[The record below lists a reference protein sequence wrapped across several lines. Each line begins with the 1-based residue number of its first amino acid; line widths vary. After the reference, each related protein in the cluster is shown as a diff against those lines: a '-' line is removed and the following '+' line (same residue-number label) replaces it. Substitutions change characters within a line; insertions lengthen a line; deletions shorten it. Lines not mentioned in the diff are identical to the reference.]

1 MAANTTEK
9 RALDAY
15 SEAVSRAAETVGPA
29 VVKIDVLGRPRRGRQ
44 GEGAGT
50 GSGVIFASD
59 GRVLTNEHVVRGS
72 HLVRVT
78 LADGRRFQAG
88 VEYADPTVDLAVLRI
103 GAVGL
108 PVAELN
114 ARPLRVGQLVI
125 AIGNPY
131 GLNWSVTAGV
141 VSALG
146 RTLEAGPSFRL
157 TDLIQMDAPVNPGN
171 SGGPLVDADGRV
183 VGITSAVMP
192 FARGVGFAI
201 PIATA
206 LNALSRLEEMREHQ
220 QHRLGIGGIPAEIE
234 PDVRRRTGLTQQQGL
249 LVLEVVPN
257 SPAARASL
265 RVSDVIVD
273 VEDQPITS
281 GEALAAA
288 ANQTSGGR
296 LRLSFVREGRLRKT
310 TAVLREGAN

>member
-1 MAANTTEK
+1 MSATTSEK

-15 SEAVSRAAETVGPA
+15 SKAVSHAAETVGPA
-29 VVKIDVLGRPRRGRQ
+29 VVKIDVLGRPSRSRRN
-44 GEGAGT
+44 EGAGT
-50 GSGVIFASD
+50 GSGLIFASD

-72 HLVRVT
+72 QLVRVT

-88 VEYADPTVDLAVLRI
+88 VEYGDSAVDLAVLRI
-103 GAVGL
+103 GAIGL

-114 ARPLRVGQLVI
+114 AKPLRVGQLVV

-131 GLNWSVTAGV
+131 GLNWTVTAGV

-146 RTLEAGPSFRL
+146 RTLEAGPGFRL
-157 TDLIQMDAPVNPGN
+157 TDLIQMDAPINPGN

-183 VGITSAVMP
+183 VGIASAVMP

-206 LNALSRLEEMREHQ
+206 LNALARLEEMRERQ

-234 PDVRRRTGLTQQQGL
+234 PDVRLRTGLTQQQGL

-257 SPAARASL
+257 SPASRASL
-265 RVSDVIVD
+265 RVSDIIVD
-273 VEDQPITS
+273 VEGQAVTS
-281 GEALAAA
+281 GEALASA
-288 ANQTSGGR
+288 ANQASGGS
-296 LRLSFVREGRLRKT
+296 LRLSFLREGRLRKT
-310 TAVLREGAN
+310 TAVL

>member
-1 MAANTTEK
+1 MASTSEK

-29 VVKIDVLGRPRRGRQ
+29 VVKIDVLGRRGGGPSREQ
-44 GEGAGT
+44 RGEGTGT

-72 HLVRVT
+72 RLVRIT

-88 VEYADPTVDLAVLRI
+88 VEYADSSVDLAVLRI
-103 GAVGL
+103 GALGL
-108 PVAELN
+108 PVAALN
-114 ARPLRVGQLVI
+114 AGALRVGQLVI

-131 GLNWSVTAGV
+131 GLNWTVTAGV

-146 RTLEAGPSFRL
+146 RTLEAGPSFHL
-157 TDLIQMDAPVNPGN
+157 TDLIQMDTPVNPGN
-171 SGGPLVDADGRV
+171 SGGPLVDAGGRV

-201 PIATA
+201 PVSTA
-206 LNALSRLEEMREHQ
+206 LNALARLEEMREHQ
-220 QHRLGIGGIPAEIE
+220 QHRLGIGGISTAIE
-234 PDVRRRTGLTQQQGL
+234 EDVRKRTGLTQQQGL

-265 RVSDVIVD
+265 RVSDTIVE
-273 VEDQPITS
+273 VEGQAVGS
-281 GEALAAA
+281 GEALASA
-288 ANQTSGGR
+288 ANQASGS
-296 LRLSFVREGRLRKT
+296 LRLSFLREGRLRKT
-310 TAVLREGAN
+310 TAVL

>member
-1 MAANTTEK
+1 MAANTTE
-9 RALDAY
+9 RRVLDAY

-29 VVKIDVLGRPRRGRQ
+29 VVRIDVLGRKGGPSRAQR
-44 GEGAGT
+44 GEGTGS

-72 HLVRVT
+72 NLVRVT

-114 ARPLRVGQLVI
+114 AGPLRVGQLVI

-146 RTLEAGPSFRL
+146 RTLEAGPGFRL
-157 TDLIQMDAPVNPGN
+157 SDLIQMDTPVNPGN
-171 SGGPLVDADGRV
+171 SGGPLVDAGGRV

-206 LNALSRLEEMREHQ
+206 LSALSRLEEMRQRQ

-234 PDVRRRTGLTQQQGL
+234 ADVRRRAGLMQQRGL
-249 LVLEVVPN
+249 LVLEVLPN
-257 SPAARASL
+257 SPASRASL
-265 RVSDVIVD
+265 RVSDVIVE
-273 VEDQPITS
+273 VEGQPVTS

-288 ANQTSGGR
+288 ANGASGDR
-296 LRLSFVREGRLRKT
+296 LHLSFLREGKLRRT
-310 TAVLREGAN
+310 TAVL

>member
-1 MAANTTEK
+1 MAANTIEK

-15 SEAVSRAAETVGPA
+15 SEAVSRAAEIVGPA
-29 VVKIDVLGRPRRGRQ
+29 VVKVDVLGRGRGGPSRAKR
-44 GEGAGT
+44 GEGTGT

-72 HLVRVT
+72 SLVRVT
-78 LADGRRFQAG
+78 LADGRKFQAG
-88 VEYADPTVDLAVLRI
+88 VEYADPSVDLAVLRI
-103 GAVGL
+103 GALGL

-114 ARPLRVGQLVI
+114 AGPLRVGQLVI

-157 TDLIQMDAPVNPGN
+157 TDLIQMDTPVNPGN
-171 SGGPLVDADGRV
+171 SGGPLVDANGRV

-192 FARGVGFAI
+192 FARGVGFAV

-206 LNALSRLEEMREHQ
+206 LNVLTRLEEMRERQ
-220 QHRLGIGGIPAEIE
+220 QHRLGIGGIPTEIE
-234 PDVRRRTGLTQQQGL
+234 PDIRRRAGLTQQRGL

-257 SPAARASL
+257 SPATRASL
-265 RVSDVIVD
+265 RVSDVIVE
-273 VEDQPITS
+273 VEGEPVTS
-281 GEALAAA
+281 GEALATA
-288 ANQTSGGR
+288 ANRASGDS
-296 LRLSFVREGRLRKT
+296 LRLAFLREGKLRRT
-310 TAVLREGAN
+310 TAVL

>member
-1 MAANTTEK
+1 MTANRNEK
-9 RALDAY
+9 KALDAY
-15 SEAVSRAAETVGPA
+15 SEAVSHAAETVGPA
-29 VVKIDVLGRPRRGRQ
+29 VVKIDVLGRPSRAQR
-44 GEGAGT
+44 GEGTGT

-72 HLVRVT
+72 RLVRVT

-88 VEYADPTVDLAVLRI
+88 VEYADPSVDLAVLRI
-103 GAVGL
+103 GAIGL

-114 ARPLRVGQLVI
+114 SRLLRVGQLVV

-131 GLNWSVTAGV
+131 GLNWTVTAGV

-146 RTLEAGPSFRL
+146 RTLEAGPSFKM
-157 TDLIQMDAPVNPGN
+157 TDLIQMDTPINPGN

-201 PIATA
+201 PTATA
-206 LNALSRLEEMREHQ
+206 LSAVARLEEMREHQ

-234 PDVRRRTGLTQQQGL
+234 PEVRRRTNLTQQQGL

-265 RVSDVIVD
+265 RVSDLIVD
-273 VEDQPITS
+273 VEGQSVTS
-281 GEALAAA
+281 GEALASM
-288 ANQTSGGR
+288 ANQATGQ
-296 LRLSFVREGRLRKT
+296 LRLSFLREGKLRKT
-310 TAVLREGAN
+310 TAVL

>member
-1 MAANTTEK
+1 MTANRNEK
-9 RALDAY
+9 KALDAY
-15 SEAVSRAAETVGPA
+15 SEAVSHAAETVGPA
-29 VVKIDVLGRPRRGRQ
+29 VVKIDVLGRPSRAQR
-44 GEGAGT
+44 GEGTGT

-72 HLVRVT
+72 RLVSVT

-88 VEYADPTVDLAVLRI
+88 VEYADPSVDLAVLRI
-103 GAVGL
+103 GAIGL

-114 ARPLRVGQLVI
+114 SRLLRVGQLVV

-131 GLNWSVTAGV
+131 GLAWTVTAGV

-146 RTLEAGPSFRL
+146 RTLEAGPSFKM
-157 TDLIQMDAPVNPGN
+157 TDLIQMDTPVNPGN

-201 PIATA
+201 PTATA
-206 LNALSRLEEMREHQ
+206 LSAVARLEEMREHQ

-234 PDVRRRTGLTQQQGL
+234 PEVRRRTNLTQQRGL

-265 RVSDVIVD
+265 RVSDLIVD
-273 VEDQPITS
+273 VEGQSVTS
-281 GEALAAA
+281 GEALASM
-288 ANQTSGGR
+288 ANQATGQ
-296 LRLSFVREGRLRKT
+296 LRLSFLREGKLRKT
-310 TAVLREGAN
+310 TAVL

>member
-1 MAANTTEK
+1 MMAANTTEK

-15 SEAVSRAAETVGPA
+15 SEAVSRAAGTVGPA
-29 VVKIDVLGRPRRGRQ
+29 VVKIDVLGRPAGPSRAQR
-44 GEGAGT
+44 GEGTGT

-59 GRVLTNEHVVRGS
+59 GRLLTNEHVVRGS

-78 LADGRRFQAG
+78 LADGRSFQAG
-88 VEYADPTVDLAVLRI
+88 VEYGDPTVDLAVLRI

-114 ARPLRVGQLVI
+114 AGPLRVGQLVI

-131 GLNWSVTAGV
+131 GLNWTVTAGV
-141 VSALG
+141 VSAVK
-146 RTLEAGPSFRL
+146 RTLEAGPNLRL
-157 TDLIQMDAPVNPGN
+157 TDLIQMDTPVNPGN
-171 SGGPLVDADGRV
+171 SGGPLVDAAGRV

-201 PIATA
+201 PVATA
-206 LNALSRLEEMREHQ
+206 LDALARLEEMRQHQ
-220 QHRLGIGGIPAEIE
+220 QRRLGIGGITASIDAE
-234 PDVRRRTGLTQQQGL
+234 VRRRGGLTQQQGL

-265 RVSDVIVD
+265 RVSDVIVE
-273 VEDQPITS
+273 VEGRPVTS

-288 ANQTSGGR
+288 ANQASGSR
-296 LRLSFVREGRLRKT
+296 LRLSFVRDGKLRKT
-310 TAVLREGAN
+310 TAVL

>member
-29 VVKIDVLGRPRRGRQ
+29 VVKIEVLGRGGRGPSRAQ
-44 GEGAGT
+44 RGEGTGT

-72 HLVRVT
+72 SLVRVT

-88 VEYADPTVDLAVLRI
+88 VEYADPSVDLAVLRI
-103 GAVGL
+103 GAVSL

-114 ARPLRVGQLVI
+114 AGPLRVGQLVI

-157 TDLIQMDAPVNPGN
+157 TDLIQMDTPVNPGN
-171 SGGPLVDADGRV
+171 SGGPLVDATGRV

-206 LNALSRLEEMREHQ
+206 LDALTRLEEMREHQ
-220 QHRLGIGGIPAEIE
+220 QHRLGIGGIPAEIDT
-234 PDVRRRTGLTQQQGL
+234 DVRRRASLTQQRGL

-265 RVSDVIVD
+265 RVSDVIVE
-273 VEDQPITS
+273 VEGRPVTT

-288 ANQTSGGR
+288 ANQASDGR
-296 LRLSFVREGRLRKT
+296 LRLSFLRDGRLRQT
-310 TAVLREGAN
+310 TAAL

>member
-15 SEAVSRAAETVGPA
+15 SQAVSSAAEIVGPA
-29 VVKIDVLGRPRRGRQ
+29 VVKVDVLGPARGGPSRAKR
-44 GEGAGT
+44 GEGTGT

-72 HLVRVT
+72 SLVRVT
-78 LADGRRFQAG
+78 LADGRNFQAG
-88 VEYADPTVDLAVLRI
+88 VEYADPSVDLAVLRI
-103 GAVGL
+103 GALGL

-114 ARPLRVGQLVI
+114 GGPLRVGQLVI

-157 TDLIQMDAPVNPGN
+157 SDLIQMDTPVNPGN
-171 SGGPLVDADGRV
+171 SGGPLVDANGRV

-192 FARGVGFAI
+192 FARGVGFAV

-206 LNALSRLEEMREHQ
+206 LNVLTRLEEMRERQ
-220 QHRLGIGGIPAEIE
+220 QHRLGIGGIPTEIE
-234 PDVRRRTGLTQQQGL
+234 PDIRRRAGLKQQRGL
-249 LVLEVVPN
+249 LVLEVVAN
-257 SPAARASL
+257 SPATRASL
-265 RVSDVIVD
+265 RVSDVIVE
-273 VEDQPITS
+273 VEGEPVTS
-281 GEALAAA
+281 GEALATV
-288 ANQTSGGR
+288 ANRASGDR
-296 LRLSFVREGRLRKT
+296 LRLAFLREGKLRRT
-310 TAVLREGAN
+310 TAVL

>member
-1 MAANTTEK
+1 MTEK

-29 VVKIDVLGRPRRGRQ
+29 VVRIDVLGRPSRNQRG
-44 GEGAGT
+44 EAAGS

-59 GRVLTNEHVVRGS
+59 GRVLTNAHVVRGS
-72 HLVRVT
+72 PLVRVT

-88 VEYADPTVDLAVLRI
+88 VEYADPSVDLAVLRI
-103 GAVGL
+103 GATGL

-114 ARPLRVGQLVI
+114 AGTLRVGQLVV

-131 GLNWSVTAGV
+131 GLNWTVTAGV

-157 TDLIQMDAPVNPGN
+157 TDLIQMDTPINPGN
-171 SGGPLVDADGRV
+171 SGGPLVDAGGRV

-201 PIATA
+201 PVATT

-220 QHRLGIGGIPAEIE
+220 QYRLGIGGIPAEIE

-249 LVLEVVPN
+249 LVLEVVPK
-257 SPAARASL
+257 SPASGASL
-265 RVSDVIVD
+265 RVSDIVVD
-273 VEDQPITS
+273 VEGQAVTS
-281 GEALAAA
+281 GEALATAT
-288 ANQTSGGR
+288 NQAPGGR
-296 LRLSFVREGRLRKT
+296 LRISFLREGKLRKT
-310 TAVLREGAN
+310 TAVL